1 MKTHHLLIPK
11 NIILPIS
18 ILGFIFTVIGTLL
31 KLSHWSFGIFT
42 PNLVLSISMVFL
54 LFAIFVVLLDI
65 IKNPIKNK
73 FLWIIPLLF
82 VGNIVAMIY
91 LMNRE
96 AHLTQITQLKFFEIS
111 LWGNPKFRRTI
122 FCVFW

>member
-1 MKTHHLLIPK
+1 MKTYHLLIPK

-42 PNLVLSISMVFL
+42 PNLLLSISIVFTL
-54 LFAIFVVLLDI
+54 LAIFVVLLDI
-65 IKNPIKNK
+65 IKNPLKNK

-82 VGNIVAMIY
+82 VGNIVSMIY
-91 LMNRE
+91 LINRE
-96 AHLTQITQLKFFEIS
+96 SHI
-111 LWGNPKFRRTI
+111 RRALR
-122 FCVFW
+122 

>member
-1 MKTHHLLIPK
+1 MKTYPLLIPK
-11 NIILPIS
+11 NIIFPIS

-42 PNLVLSISMVFL
+42 PNLLLSISMVFS

-82 VGNIVAMIY
+82 VGSIVAMIY

-96 AHLTQITQLKFFEIS
+96 AHL
-111 LWGNPKFRRTI
+111 RRASR
-122 FCVFW
+122 

>member
-1 MKTHHLLIPK
+1 MKTYPLLIPK

-42 PNLVLSISMVFL
+42 PNLVLSISIVFTL
-54 LFAIFVVLLDI
+54 LAIFVVLLDI

-73 FLWIIPLLF
+73 FLWIVPLF
-82 VGNIVAMIY
+82 FTGNIVTIIY
-91 LMNRE
+91 LINRE
-96 AHLTQITQLKFFEIS
+96 VHLRKAL
-111 LWGNPKFRRTI
+111 R
-122 FCVFW
+122 

>member
-1 MKTHHLLIPK
+1 MKTYPLLIPK

-42 PNLVLSISMVFL
+42 PNLVLSISIVFTL
-54 LFAIFVVLLDI
+54 LAIFVVLLDI

-82 VGNIVAMIY
+82 VGNIISIIY
-91 LMNRE
+91 LINRE
-96 AHLTQITQLKFFEIS
+96 SHI
-111 LWGNPKFRRTI
+111 RRALR
-122 FCVFW
+122 

>member
-1 MKTHHLLIPK
+1 MKTYPLLIPK

-42 PNLVLSISMVFL
+42 PNLLLSISMVFS

-65 IKNPIKNK
+65 IKNPLKNK

-82 VGNIVAMIY
+82 LGNIISIIY
-91 LMNRE
+91 LINRE
-96 AHLTQITQLKFFEIS
+96 SHI
-111 LWGNPKFRRTI
+111 RRALR
-122 FCVFW
+122 

>member
-1 MKTHHLLIPK
+1 MKTYPLLIPK
-11 NIILPIS
+11 NIIFPIS

-42 PNLVLSISMVFL
+42 PNLVLSISIVFTL
-54 LFAIFVVLLDI
+54 LAIFVVLLDI

-82 VGNIVAMIY
+82 VGNIVSMIY
-91 LMNRE
+91 LINRE
-96 AHLTQITQLKFFEIS
+96 SHIKRAL
-111 LWGNPKFRRTI
+111 R
-122 FCVFW
+122 

>member
-1 MKTHHLLIPK
+1 MKTYPLLIPK
-11 NIILPIS
+11 KIILPIS
-18 ILGFIFTVIGTLL
+18 VLGFIFTVIGTLF

-42 PNLVLSISMVFL
+42 PNLLLSISIVFS

-96 AHLTQITQLKFFEIS
+96 AHL
-111 LWGNPKFRRTI
+111 RRALR
-122 FCVFW
+122 

>member
-1 MKTHHLLIPK
+1 MKTLHLLIPK

-42 PNLVLSISMVFL
+42 PNLVLSISMVFS

-73 FLWIIPLLF
+73 FLCI
-82 VGNIVAMIY
+82 
-91 LMNRE
+91 
-96 AHLTQITQLKFFEIS
+96 
-111 LWGNPKFRRTI
+111 
-122 FCVFW
+122 

>member
-42 PNLVLSISMVFL
+42 PNLVLSISIVFS

-65 IKNPIKNK
+65 IKNPITDMGKII
-73 FLWIIPLLF
+73 FLELMMGFHLDIITK
-82 VGNIVAMIY
+82 VGQKY
-91 LMNRE
+91 FL
-96 AHLTQITQLKFFEIS
+96 
-111 LWGNPKFRRTI
+111 G
-122 FCVFW
+122 

>member
-1 MKTHHLLIPK
+1 MKTYHLLIPK

-42 PNLVLSISMVFL
+42 PNLVLSISMVFTL
-54 LFAIFVVLLDI
+54 LAIFVVLLDI

-82 VGNIVAMIY
+82 VGNIVSMIY

-96 AHLTQITQLKFFEIS
+96 SHIKRAL
-111 LWGNPKFRRTI
+111 R
-122 FCVFW
+122 

>member
-1 MKTHHLLIPK
+1 MKTYPLLIPK

-42 PNLVLSISMVFL
+42 PNLVLSISMVFTL
-54 LFAIFVVLLDI
+54 LAIFVVLLDI

-82 VGNIVAMIY
+82 VGNIVSMIY
-91 LMNRE
+91 LINRE
-96 AHLTQITQLKFFEIS
+96 SHIKRAL
-111 LWGNPKFRRTI
+111 R
-122 FCVFW
+122 

>member
-1 MKTHHLLIPK
+1 MKIFHLLIPK
-11 NIILPIS
+11 NIIFPIS

-42 PNLVLSISMVFL
+42 PNLLLSISIVFTL
-54 LFAIFVVLLDI
+54 LAIFVVLLDI

-96 AHLTQITQLKFFEIS
+96 AHLIRAL
-111 LWGNPKFRRTI
+111 R
-122 FCVFW
+122 

>member
-1 MKTHHLLIPK
+1 MKTYPLLIPK

-42 PNLVLSISMVFL
+42 PNLVLSISIVFTL
-54 LFAIFVVLLDI
+54 LAIFVVLLDI

-82 VGNIVAMIY
+82 V
-91 LMNRE
+91 
-96 AHLTQITQLKFFEIS
+96 
-111 LWGNPKFRRTI
+111 
-122 FCVFW
+122 

>member
-1 MKTHHLLIPK
+1 MKTYPLLIPK

-42 PNLVLSISMVFL
+42 PNLVLSISIVFTL
-54 LFAIFVVLLDI
+54 LAIFVVLLDI

-96 AHLTQITQLKFFEIS
+96 AHL
-111 LWGNPKFRRTI
+111 RRALR
-122 FCVFW
+122 

>member
-1 MKTHHLLIPK
+1 MKTYPLLIPK

-42 PNLVLSISMVFL
+42 PNLVLSISMVFTL
-54 LFAIFVVLLDI
+54 LAIFVVLLDI

-82 VGNIVAMIY
+82 VGNIVSMIY
-91 LMNRE
+91 LINRE
-96 AHLTQITQLKFFEIS
+96 SHI
-111 LWGNPKFRRTI
+111 RRALR
-122 FCVFW
+122 

>member
-1 MKTHHLLIPK
+1 
-11 NIILPIS
+11 
-18 ILGFIFTVIGTLL
+18 
-31 KLSHWSFGIFT
+31 
-42 PNLVLSISMVFL
+42 MVFS

-65 IKNPIKNK
+65 IKNPLKNK

-96 AHLTQITQLKFFEIS
+96 SHI
-111 LWGNPKFRRTI
+111 RRALR
-122 FCVFW
+122 

>member
-1 MKTHHLLIPK
+1 MKTYPLLIPK

-42 PNLVLSISMVFL
+42 PNLVLSISIVFTL
-54 LFAIFVVLLDI
+54 LAIFVVLLDI

-82 VGNIVAMIY
+82 VGNIVSMIY
-91 LMNRE
+91 LINRE
-96 AHLTQITQLKFFEIS
+96 SHINRAL
-111 LWGNPKFRRTI
+111 R
-122 FCVFW
+122 

>member
-1 MKTHHLLIPK
+1 MKTYPLLIPK

-42 PNLVLSISMVFL
+42 PNLVLSISIVFTL
-54 LFAIFVVLLDI
+54 LAIFVVLLD

-82 VGNIVAMIY
+82 VGNIVSMIY
-91 LMNRE
+91 LINRE
-96 AHLTQITQLKFFEIS
+96 SHI
-111 LWGNPKFRRTI
+111 RRALR
-122 FCVFW
+122 

>member
-1 MKTHHLLIPK
+1 MKTYPLLIPK

-31 KLSHWSFGIFT
+31 KLSHLSFGIFT
-42 PNLVLSISMVFL
+42 PNLVLSISIVFTL
-54 LFAIFVVLLDI
+54 LAIFVVLLDI

-82 VGNIVAMIY
+82 VGNIVSMIY
-91 LMNRE
+91 LINRE
-96 AHLTQITQLKFFEIS
+96 SHIKRAL
-111 LWGNPKFRRTI
+111 R
-122 FCVFW
+122 

>member
-1 MKTHHLLIPK
+1 MKTYPLLIPK

-42 PNLVLSISMVFL
+42 PNLVLSMSIVFSL
-54 LFAIFVVLLDI
+54 LSIFVVLLDI

-82 VGNIVAMIY
+82 VGNIVSMIY
-91 LMNRE
+91 LINRE
-96 AHLTQITQLKFFEIS
+96 SHI
-111 LWGNPKFRRTI
+111 RRALR
-122 FCVFW
+122 

>member
-1 MKTHHLLIPK
+1 MKTYPLLIPK

-42 PNLVLSISMVFL
+42 PNLVLSISIVFTL
-54 LFAIFVVLLDI
+54 LAIFVVLLDI

-82 VGNIVAMIY
+82 VGNIVAIIY

-96 AHLTQITQLKFFEIS
+96 SHI
-111 LWGNPKFRRTI
+111 RRALR
-122 FCVFW
+122 

>member
-1 MKTHHLLIPK
+1 MKTYPLLIPK
-11 NIILPIS
+11 NIIFPIS

-42 PNLVLSISMVFL
+42 PNLVLSISMVFTL
-54 LFAIFVVLLDI
+54 LAIFVVLLDI

-82 VGNIVAMIY
+82 VGNIVSMIY
-91 LMNRE
+91 LINRE
-96 AHLTQITQLKFFEIS
+96 SHI
-111 LWGNPKFRRTI
+111 RRALR
-122 FCVFW
+122 

>member
-11 NIILPIS
+11 NITLPIS

-42 PNLVLSISMVFL
+42 PNLVLSISIVFTL
-54 LFAIFVVLLDI
+54 LAIFVVLLDI

-82 VGNIVAMIY
+82 VGNIVSMIY
-91 LMNRE
+91 LINRE
-96 AHLTQITQLKFFEIS
+96 SHI
-111 LWGNPKFRRTI
+111 RRALR
-122 FCVFW
+122 

>member
-1 MKTHHLLIPK
+1 MKTYPLLIPK

-42 PNLVLSISMVFL
+42 PNLVLSISIVFTL
-54 LFAIFVVLLDI
+54 LAIFVVLLDI

-96 AHLTQITQLKFFEIS
+96 AHL
-111 LWGNPKFRRTI
+111 RR
-122 FCVFW
+122 VLR

>member
-1 MKTHHLLIPK
+1 M
-11 NIILPIS
+11 
-18 ILGFIFTVIGTLL
+18 IGTFL
-31 KLSHWSFGIFT
+31 KLSHWNFGIFT
-42 PNLVLSISMVFL
+42 PNFLLSISIVFTL
-54 LFAIFVVLLDI
+54 LAIFVVLLDI

-96 AHLTQITQLKFFEIS
+96 AHL
-111 LWGNPKFRRTI
+111 RRALR
-122 FCVFW
+122 

>member
-1 MKTHHLLIPK
+1 MKTYPLLIPK
-11 NIILPIS
+11 NIIFPIS

-42 PNLVLSISMVFL
+42 PNLVLSISIVFTL
-54 LFAIFVVLLDI
+54 LAIFVVLLDI

-82 VGNIVAMIY
+82 VGNIVSMIY
-91 LMNRE
+91 LINRE
-96 AHLTQITQLKFFEIS
+96 SHI
-111 LWGNPKFRRTI
+111 RRALR
-122 FCVFW
+122 

>member
-1 MKTHHLLIPK
+1 MKIFHLLTPK

-42 PNLVLSISMVFL
+42 PNLVLSMSIVFSL
-54 LFAIFVVLLDI
+54 LSIFVVLLDI

-82 VGNIVAMIY
+82 VGNIVSMIY

-96 AHLTQITQLKFFEIS
+96 AHL
-111 LWGNPKFRRTI
+111 RRALR
-122 FCVFW
+122 

>member
-1 MKTHHLLIPK
+1 MKTYPLLIPK

-42 PNLVLSISMVFL
+42 PNLVLSISIVFTL
-54 LFAIFVVLLDI
+54 LAIFVVLLDI

-73 FLWIIPLLF
+73 FLWIIPQLF
-82 VGNIVAMIY
+82 VGNIVSMIY
-91 LMNRE
+91 LINRE
-96 AHLTQITQLKFFEIS
+96 SHI
-111 LWGNPKFRRTI
+111 RRALR
-122 FCVFW
+122 

>member
-11 NIILPIS
+11 NIIFPIS

-31 KLSHWSFGIFT
+31 KLSHLSFGIFT
-42 PNLVLSISMVFL
+42 PNLVLSISMVFS

-82 VGNIVAMIY
+82 VGNIVSMIY

-96 AHLTQITQLKFFEIS
+96 AHL
-111 LWGNPKFRRTI
+111 RRALR
-122 FCVFW
+122 

>member
-1 MKTHHLLIPK
+1 MKTYPLLIPK

-42 PNLVLSISMVFL
+42 PNLVLSISIVFTL
-54 LFAIFVVLLDI
+54 LAIFVVLLDI

-91 LMNRE
+91 LINRE
-96 AHLTQITQLKFFEIS
+96 SHIKRAL
-111 LWGNPKFRRTI
+111 R
-122 FCVFW
+122 

>member
-1 MKTHHLLIPK
+1 MKTYHLLIPK
-11 NIILPIS
+11 IIILPIS

-42 PNLVLSISMVFL
+42 PNLVLSISIVFTL
-54 LFAIFVVLLDI
+54 LAIFVVLLDI

-82 VGNIVAMIY
+82 VGNIVSMIY
-91 LMNRE
+91 LINRE
-96 AHLTQITQLKFFEIS
+96 SHI
-111 LWGNPKFRRTI
+111 RRALR
-122 FCVFW
+122 

>member
-1 MKTHHLLIPK
+1 MKTYPLLIPK

-42 PNLVLSISMVFL
+42 PNLVLSISIVFTL
-54 LFAIFVVLLDI
+54 LAIFVVLLDI

-82 VGNIVAMIY
+82 VGNIVSMIY

-96 AHLTQITQLKFFEIS
+96 SHI
-111 LWGNPKFRRTI
+111 RRALR
-122 FCVFW
+122 

>member
-1 MKTHHLLIPK
+1 MKTYPLLIPK

-42 PNLVLSISMVFL
+42 PNLVLSISIVFT

-82 VGNIVAMIY
+82 VGNIVSMIY
-91 LMNRE
+91 LINRE
-96 AHLTQITQLKFFEIS
+96 SHI
-111 LWGNPKFRRTI
+111 RRALR
-122 FCVFW
+122 

>member
-1 MKTHHLLIPK
+1 MKTYPLLIPK

-42 PNLVLSISMVFL
+42 PNLVLSISIVFTL
-54 LFAIFVVLLDI
+54 LAIFVVLLDI

-82 VGNIVAMIY
+82 VGNIVSMIY
-91 LMNRE
+91 LINRE
-96 AHLTQITQLKFFEIS
+96 SHIKRAL
-111 LWGNPKFRRTI
+111 R
-122 FCVFW
+122 